1 MRKGIFQKVYLGLLL
16 FFFYAPILILIIYS
30 FNESKIMGQWTG
42 FTFKWYG
49 ELLRDDNVIQAL
61 YITVGCAVG
70 AALISTIVGT
80 AAAIGIHNMRP
91 GPRNILVNI
100 TYLPLVNPDIVTGVS
115 LMLLFVFLQ
124 MRLGFFT
131 MMLAHITFNIPYV
144 IFSVMPRLQGMNPH
158 LYEAALDLG
167 ATPIQA
173 IRRVV
178 IPEIMPGV
186 VSGLIMAFT
195 MSLDDFVI
203 SRFTSVEAQNLSML
217 IYSRTRTGVDP
228 TINALSAIMF
238 VCVISLLLIANRK
251 SLTADSKKDKKH
263 A

>member
-1 MRKGIFQKVYLGLLL
+1 VKKGLLQKLYLGILLI
-16 FFFYAPILILIIYS
+16 FFYAPILILVIYS

-42 FTFKWYG
+42 FTFKWYA

-61 YITVGCAVG
+61 YVTVGCAVI
-70 AALISTIVGT
+70 AALVSTVVGT
-80 AAAIGIHNMRP
+80 AAAIGIHNMHA
-91 GPRNILVNI
+91 GPRNILINI

-115 LMLLFVFLQ
+115 LMLLFIFLN

-131 MMLAHITFNIPYV
+131 MVLAHITFNIPYV
-144 IFSVMPRLQGMNPH
+144 IFSVMPRLQQMNPH

-167 ATPIQA
+167 ATPLQA

-203 SRFTSVEAQNLSML
+203 SRFTSVEAQNLAML

-238 VCVISLLLIANRK
+238 VSVITLLLIANRK
-251 SLTADSKKDKKH
+251 SLTADSKDH
-263 A
+263 H

>member
-1 MRKGIFQKVYLGLLL
+1 MKKGLLQKLYLGILLI
-16 FFFYAPILILIIYS
+16 FFYAPILILVIYS

-42 FTFKWYG
+42 FTFKWYA

-61 YITVGCAVG
+61 YVTVGCAVI
-70 AALISTIVGT
+70 AALVSTVVGT
-80 AAAIGIHNMRP
+80 AAAIGIHNMHA
-91 GPRNILVNI
+91 GPRNILINI

-115 LMLLFVFLQ
+115 LMLLFIFLN

-131 MMLAHITFNIPYV
+131 MVLAHITFNIPYV
-144 IFSVMPRLQGMNPH
+144 IFSVMPRLQQMNPH

-167 ATPIQA
+167 ATPLQA

-203 SRFTSVEAQNLSML
+203 SRFTSVEAQNLAML

-238 VCVISLLLIANRK
+238 VSVITLLLIANRK
-251 SLTADSKKDKKH
+251 SLTADGKDH
-263 A
+263 H

>member
-1 MRKGIFQKVYLGLLL
+1 MKKGLLQKLYLGILLI
-16 FFFYAPILILIIYS
+16 FFYAPILILVIYS

-61 YITVGCAVG
+61 YVTVGCAVI
-70 AALISTIVGT
+70 AALVSTVVGT

-115 LMLLFVFLQ
+115 LMLLFIFLN

-131 MMLAHITFNIPYV
+131 MLLAHITFNIPYV
-144 IFSVMPRLQGMNPH
+144 IFSVMPRLQQMNPH

-167 ATPIQA
+167 ATPLQA

-203 SRFTSVEAQNLSML
+203 SRFTSVEAQNLAML

-238 VCVISLLLIANRK
+238 VSVITLLLIANRK
-251 SLTADSKKDKKH
+251 SLTADSKDH
-263 A
+263 H

>member
-1 MRKGIFQKVYLGLLL
+1 MERF
-16 FFFYAPILILIIYS
+16 
-30 FNESKIMGQWTG
+30 
-42 FTFKWYG
+42 
-49 ELLRDDNVIQAL
+49 
-61 YITVGCAVG
+61 CA
-70 AALISTIVGT
+70 STEVKRLMTKSSSDMVNAMI
-80 AAAIGIHNMRP
+80 RP
-91 GPRNILVNI
+91 ETTP
-100 TYLPLVNPDIVTGVS
+100 
-115 LMLLFVFLQ
+115 
-124 MRLGFFT
+124 
-131 MMLAHITFNIPYV
+131 
-144 IFSVMPRLQGMNPH
+144 GMNPH

-173 IRRVV
+173 IRRVL

>member
-1 MRKGIFQKVYLGLLL
+1 MKKGFLQKLYLGVLLI
-16 FFFYAPILILIIYS
+16 FFYAPILILVIYS

-42 FTFKWYG
+42 FTFKWYA

-61 YITVGCAVG
+61 YVTVGCAVI
-70 AALISTIVGT
+70 AALVSTVVGT

-100 TYLPLVNPDIVTGVS
+100 TYLPLVHPDIVTGVS
-115 LMLLFVFLQ
+115 LMLLFIFLN

-131 MMLAHITFNIPYV
+131 MLLAHITFNIPYV
-144 IFSVMPRLQGMNPH
+144 IFSVMPRLQQMNPH

-167 ATPIQA
+167 ATPLQA

-203 SRFTSVEAQNLSML
+203 SRFTSVEAQNRAML

-238 VCVISLLLIANRK
+238 VSVITLLLIANRK
-251 SLTADSKKDKKH
+251 SLTADSKDH
-263 A
+263 H

>member
-1 MRKGIFQKVYLGLLL
+1 MKKGLLQKLYLGILLI
-16 FFFYAPILILIIYS
+16 FFYAPILILVIYS

-61 YITVGCAVG
+61 YVTVGCAVI
-70 AALISTIVGT
+70 AALASTVVGT

-115 LMLLFVFLQ
+115 LMLLFIFLN

-131 MMLAHITFNIPYV
+131 MLLAHITFNIPYV
-144 IFSVMPRLQGMNPH
+144 IFSVMPRLQQMNPH

-167 ATPIQA
+167 ATPLQA

-203 SRFTSVEAQNLSML
+203 SRFTSVEAQNLAML

-238 VCVISLLLIANRK
+238 VSVITLLLIANRK
-251 SLTADSKKDKKH
+251 SLTADSKDH
-263 A
+263 H

>member
-1 MRKGIFQKVYLGLLL
+1 MKKGFLQKLYLGILLI
-16 FFFYAPILILIIYS
+16 FFYAPILILVIYS

-42 FTFKWYG
+42 FTFKWYA

-61 YITVGCAVG
+61 YVTVGCAVI
-70 AALISTIVGT
+70 AALVSTVVGT

-91 GPRNILVNI
+91 GSRNILVNI

-115 LMLLFVFLQ
+115 LMLLFIFLN

-131 MMLAHITFNIPYV
+131 MLLAHITFNIPYV
-144 IFSVMPRLQGMNPH
+144 IFSVMPRLQQMNPH

-167 ATPIQA
+167 ATPLQA

-203 SRFTSVEAQNLSML
+203 SRFTSVEAQNLAML

-238 VCVISLLLIANRK
+238 VSVITLLLIANRK
-251 SLTADSKKDKKH
+251 SLTADGKDH
-263 A
+263 H

>member
-1 MRKGIFQKVYLGLLL
+1 MKKGFLQKLYLGILLI
-16 FFFYAPILILIIYS
+16 FFYAPILILVIYS

-42 FTFKWYG
+42 FTFKWYA

-61 YITVGCAVG
+61 YVTVGCAVI
-70 AALISTIVGT
+70 AALVSTVVGT

-115 LMLLFVFLQ
+115 LMLLFIFLN

-131 MMLAHITFNIPYV
+131 MLLAHITFNIPYV
-144 IFSVMPRLQGMNPH
+144 IFSVMPRLQQMNPH

-167 ATPIQA
+167 ATPLQA

-203 SRFTSVEAQNLSML
+203 SRFTSVEAQNLAML

-238 VCVISLLLIANRK
+238 VSVITLLLIANRK
-251 SLTADSKKDKKH
+251 SLTADSKDH
-263 A
+263 H

>member
-1 MRKGIFQKVYLGLLL
+1 VKKGLLQKLYLGILLI
-16 FFFYAPILILIIYS
+16 FFYAPILILVIYS

-42 FTFKWYG
+42 FTFKWYA

-61 YITVGCAVG
+61 YVTVGCAVI
-70 AALISTIVGT
+70 AALVSTVVGT
-80 AAAIGIHNMRP
+80 AAAIGIHNMHA
-91 GPRNILVNI
+91 GPRNILINI

-115 LMLLFVFLQ
+115 LMLLFIFLN

-131 MMLAHITFNIPYV
+131 MVLAHITFNIPYV
-144 IFSVMPRLQGMNPH
+144 IFSVMPRLQQMNPH

-167 ATPIQA
+167 ATPLQA

-203 SRFTSVEAQNLSML
+203 SYFTAVEAQNLAML

-238 VCVISLLLIANRK
+238 VSVITLLLIANRK
-251 SLTADSKKDKKH
+251 SLTADSKDH
-263 A
+263 H